1 MGKIILVELIFC
13 FEIVKYYIVYALCSK
28 QKIGI
33 KNKKILYVLSIMMVG
48 IGLAARSMPFDGA
61 YALTLF
67 GAVTLMFLNMEHKI
81 GDRIWNSFII
91 MMSVTAL
98 DSIFYNIYTK
108 YVREDLFSIEVDYL
122 ILDGFFVLLL
132 MAAYI
137 CRLGIDNYLRGIIS
151 RRLHFFLK
159 ITSIMVDACLCL
171 GGTHIIRTSNG
182 EGFYFTF
189 GIIMLLSAAF
199 LGAQIVG
206 MIDLNSR
213 LNEGI
218 TKERLLRGIQKEH
231 YKSLIGKDKEIRKY
245 RHDMLNHF
253 MVIES
258 YLEKGK
264 VDSAKDYLDELKG
277 AVLDTSHK
285 KYCVGHDVIDAISC
299 YYLSEIEEFAR
310 ITVRGVVS
318 ENIGISEMCL
328 CTVYSN
334 LLKNAVE
341 EILRLKEQNIKSLEI
356 FIEFKMGKRYFE
368 IKINNTA
375 HHNTNFE
382 GMNTLTSK
390 TDVRNHGIGLSSIM
404 YAIQKENGKITLNQD
419 GGFVFAD
426 AVIPI
431 REAKT
436 MTI

>member
-1 MGKIILVELIFC
+1 MLG
-13 FEIVKYYIVYALCSK
+13 
-28 QKIGI
+28 
-33 KNKKILYVLSIMMVG
+33 M
-48 IGLAARSMPFDGA
+48 IGLVAKSMPFDGA

-67 GAVTLMFLNMEHKI
+67 GAITLMFLNMEHKI
-81 GDRIWNSFII
+81 SNRIWNSFII

-108 YVREDLFSIEVDYL
+108 YVSKDLFSVEFDYL
-122 ILDGFFVLLL
+122 ILDGFFALLL
-132 MAAYI
+132 VGAYI
-137 CRLGIDNYLRGIIS
+137 CRLGINNYLRGLIS

-159 ITSIMVDACLCL
+159 ITSIIVDACLCL

-182 EGFYFTF
+182 EGFYFVF

-218 TKERLLRGIQKEH
+218 NQERLLREIQKEH
-231 YKSLIGKDKEIRKY
+231 YQSLIRKDKEIRKY

-258 YLEKGK
+258 YIEKGK
-264 VDSAKDYLDELKG
+264 MDSAKDYLNELKG
-277 AVLDTSHK
+277 AVLATTQK

-341 EILRLKEQNIKSLEI
+341 ELLRLKEQDIKNLDL
-356 FIEFKMGKRYFE
+356 FVEFKMGKRYFE
-368 IKINNTA
+368 IKIKNTA
-375 HHNTNFE
+375 HHNTGFE

-390 TDVRNHGIGLSSIM
+390 LDVGNHGIGLSSIM
-404 YAIQKENGKITLNQD
+404 YAIQKENGAITLNQD
-419 GGFVFAD
+419 GGFVLAD

-436 MTI
+436 MAI

>member
-28 QKIGI
+28 QKVGI
-33 KNKKILYVLSIMMVG
+33 KNKKVIYILSIMLGM
-48 IGLAARSMPFDGA
+48 IGLVAKSMPFDGA

-67 GAVTLMFLNMEHKI
+67 GAITLMFLNMEHKI
-81 GDRIWNSFII
+81 SNRIWNSFII

-108 YVREDLFSIEVDYL
+108 YVSKDLFSVEFDYL
-122 ILDGFFVLLL
+122 ILDGFFALLL
-132 MAAYI
+132 VGAYI
-137 CRLGIDNYLRGIIS
+137 CRLGINNYLRGLIS

-159 ITSIMVDACLCL
+159 ITSIIVDACLCL

-182 EGFYFTF
+182 EGFYFVF

-218 TKERLLRGIQKEH
+218 NQERLLREIQKEH
-231 YKSLIGKDKEIRKY
+231 YQSLIRKDKEIRKY

-258 YLEKGK
+258 YIEKGK
-264 VDSAKDYLDELKG
+264 MDSAKDYLNELKG
-277 AVLDTSHK
+277 AVLATTQK

-341 EILRLKEQNIKSLEI
+341 ELLRLKEQDIKNLDL
-356 FIEFKMGKRYFE
+356 FVEFKMGKRYFE
-368 IKINNTA
+368 IKIKNTA
-375 HHNTNFE
+375 HHNTGFE

-390 TDVRNHGIGLSSIM
+390 LDVGNHGIGLSSIM
-404 YAIQKENGKITLNQD
+404 YAIQKENGAITLNQD
-419 GGFVFAD
+419 GGFVLAD

-436 MTI
+436 MAI

>member
-1 MGKIILVELIFC
+1 MLG
-13 FEIVKYYIVYALCSK
+13 
-28 QKIGI
+28 
-33 KNKKILYVLSIMMVG
+33 M
-48 IGLAARSMPFDGA
+48 IGLVAKSMPFDGA

-67 GAVTLMFLNMEHKI
+67 GAITLMFLNMEHKI
-81 GDRIWNSFII
+81 SNRIWNSFII

-108 YVREDLFSIEVDYL
+108 YVSKDLFSVEFDYL
-122 ILDGFFVLLL
+122 ILDGFFALLL
-132 MAAYI
+132 VGAYI
-137 CRLGIDNYLRGIIS
+137 CRLGINNYLRGLIS

-159 ITSIMVDACLCL
+159 ITSIIVDACLCL

-182 EGFYFTF
+182 EGFYFVF

-218 TKERLLRGIQKEH
+218 NQEKLLREIQKEH
-231 YKSLIGKDKEIRKY
+231 YQSLIRKDKEIRKY

-258 YLEKGK
+258 YIEKGK
-264 VDSAKDYLDELKG
+264 MDSAKDYLNELKG
-277 AVLDTSHK
+277 AVLATTQK

-341 EILRLKEQNIKSLEI
+341 ELLRLKEQDIKNLDL
-356 FIEFKMGKRYFE
+356 FVEFKMGKRYFE
-368 IKINNTA
+368 IKIKNTA
-375 HHNTNFE
+375 HHNTGFE

-390 TDVRNHGIGLSSIM
+390 LDVGNHGIGLSSIM
-404 YAIQKENGKITLNQD
+404 YAIQKENGAITLNQD
-419 GGFVFAD
+419 GGFVLAD

-436 MTI
+436 MAI